1 MSMIPNPKK
10 NVTIDFTMNEIKSAL
25 AKIPQYFGNKY
36 TLEKKN
42 DLLNQFTF
50 GALEFLSMG
59 VFIDINL
66 NYVTESKTDIIVE
79 IRRKIGAF
87 DQWVE
92 VQKANQHIDTL
103 FTGLSVLLAKVRQT
117 NAENSLSVNV
127 ENPSEVIKFDLTWQA
142 IKKHINTFSNL
153 YPNAYSLI
161 STDDESEIFLRRK
174 SQSGDEHYLDIDA
187 ILKIT
192 IGLVESSSVEIK
204 FLITNENNKIETQ
217 GELNRNNQIL
227 KITINLI
234 NKVINDLKNKITQA
248 EKEVV
253 NVSKWKLGRSKETK
267 QMQIDQQQKIVNEL
281 KQQLKE

>member
-1 MSMIPNPKK
+1 M
-10 NVTIDFTMNEIKSAL
+10 
-25 AKIPQYFGNKY
+25 
-36 TLEKKN
+36 
-42 DLLNQFTF
+42 
-50 GALEFLSMG
+50 
-59 VFIDINL
+59 
-66 NYVTESKTDIIVE
+66 
-79 IRRKIGAF
+79 
-87 DQWVE
+87 
-92 VQKANQHIDTL
+92 

>member
-234 NKVINDLKNKITQA
+234 NKVINDLKNNYSSFFLSTQGINMLL
-248 EKEVV
+248 ES
-253 NVSKWKLGRSKETK
+253 NNL
-267 QMQIDQQQKIVNEL
+267 MNLL
-281 KQQLKE
+281 K

>member
-92 VQKANQHIDTL
+92 VQKALILCLQDFL
-103 FTGLSVLLAKVRQT
+103 F
-117 NAENSLSVNV
+117 
-127 ENPSEVIKFDLTWQA
+127 
-142 IKKHINTFSNL
+142 
-153 YPNAYSLI
+153 
-161 STDDESEIFLRRK
+161 FLRR
-174 SQSGDEHYLDIDA
+174 
-187 ILKIT
+187 
-192 IGLVESSSVEIK
+192 
-204 FLITNENNKIETQ
+204 
-217 GELNRNNQIL
+217 
-227 KITINLI
+227 
-234 NKVINDLKNKITQA
+234 
-248 EKEVV
+248 
-253 NVSKWKLGRSKETK
+253 
-267 QMQIDQQQKIVNEL
+267 
-281 KQQLKE
+281 